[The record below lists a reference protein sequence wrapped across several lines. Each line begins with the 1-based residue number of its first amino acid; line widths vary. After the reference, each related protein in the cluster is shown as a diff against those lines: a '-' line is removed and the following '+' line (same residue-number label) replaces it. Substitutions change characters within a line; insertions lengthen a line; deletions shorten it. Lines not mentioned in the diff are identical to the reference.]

1 MEFKENGS
9 LVYNDDL
16 TFHYREF
23 CVALNQQSMVRQ
35 HGRYMVQLCLPRE
48 QAAAGEKYSFYY
60 IILSISIVCL
70 ILTITIYVV
79 FRKALLRLD
88 YNHQRQLSI
97 AVVLGCFIQLSIV
110 TENATISY

>member
-16 TFHYREF
+16 TFHYLEF
-23 CVALNQQSMVRQ
+23 CVALNQQSMVGQ

-48 QAAAGEKYSFYY
+48 QEAAGEKYSFYY

-70 ILTITIYVV
+70 VLTITIYVV

-88 YNHQRQLSI
+88 CHYQTQLSI
-97 AVVLGCFIQLSIV
+97 LIICSWPHDKV
-110 TENATISY
+110 

>member
-1 MEFKENGS
+1 M
-9 LVYNDDL
+9 YNDDL

-88 YNHQRQLSI
+88 YTVSI
-97 AVVLGCFIQLSIV
+97 IRLDTTRPGYQAWVHTVVWFGQNCAPRPGTQ
-110 TENATISY
+110 AW

>member
-1 MEFKENGS
+1 M
-9 LVYNDDL
+9 YNDDL

-88 YNHQRQLSI
+88 CHGQLAMLNLKNMFMASR
-97 AVVLGCFIQLSIV
+97 LGLTTTRSC
-110 TENATISY
+110 

>member
-1 MEFKENGS
+1 M
-9 LVYNDDL
+9 YNDDL

-88 YNHQRQLSI
+88 CHGQLNS
-97 AVVLGCFIQLSIV
+97 
-110 TENATISY
+110 NAQFKNMFMTP